1 MHASNVQVYA
11 IDSIME
17 GVNQSKK
24 KKKMKIKR
32 RHKRKKRRIA
42 KPGKGPPS
50 TVNESPDGAT
60 WSDAKSVGSV
70 SPNVSPRPEPSP
82 TPDAAIDMSEE
93 KEFPQ
98 NPEGSPAAGPESE
111 EKETSLKVSD
121 NNIIP
126 AVEENL
132 TLPSGSL
139 VPTSQAKVELDTA
152 YEENEVP
159 LPMITEDNLPPGEG
173 NTEPK
178 ASEVSSPPQDT
189 QEQKALDSNV
199 QEEKTSG
206 TIGDEKIS
214 HGFLVIPESPRTA
227 PQQDEDKPTETL
239 VIAEEGGEQFIKVPS
254 TIDEATALNDQEL
267 PQIGI
272 ENNVG
277 GTNEEHADKISPL
290 PVRAVNKLSKDRT
303 EGIFGNSKPAPEHQT
318 SAAARLADLGKREEY
333 YSDEQI
339 VKSGEKLDDLSTLE
353 LDFAHKA
360 EQISAA
366 FSVGD
371 LSSLKTITGDELNGV
386 QHKRL
391 VSNMDIDFTDTQ
403 ITRHFTEEEMALLE
417 GVDAS
422 KRKEAI
428 MRMMSAGFKKNTSVD
443 LRDVDVSKIR
453 NRQESYI
460 QKSKESPTKK
470 NSKKNLGVKVD
481 VARRKSKYLANLEE
495 NQAKAK
501 SKQRIRRP
509 SSGDSK
515 KFRSAAQLKYM
526 RSVQRLDSTSTS
538 STSSTLKRKK
548 SNTLV
553 SNPAL
558 LKRKS
563 TSSRPRLNAKRE
575 SWRKNGTEQ
584 KSSDLLRMRS
594 LTFTEGKNSEPGNR
608 RNTYTSPRKETK
620 ERLKSSEIE
629 EAKMRA
635 ARGLSY
641 KPEYPYGP
649 HAAKMMEERESQR
662 NLLKEKDT
670 QALHEMLSESSVIPE
685 DEVDE

>member
-60 WSDAKSVGSV
+60 WSDAKSVGDV

-82 TPDAAIDMSEE
+82 TPDAAIDVSEE

-98 NPEGSPAAGPESE
+98 NTEGSPALFPGSE

-121 NNIIP
+121 NHIIP

-132 TLPSGSL
+132 ALPAGSL
-139 VPTSQAKVELDTA
+139 VPTSRAKVEQDTA
-152 YEENEVP
+152 CEENEVP
-159 LPMITEDNLPPGEG
+159 LPMTTEDNLLPGKS

-178 ASEVSSPPQDT
+178 TSEVSSPPQDT
-189 QEQKALDSNV
+189 EEQKALDSDV

-214 HGFLVIPESPRTA
+214 HGFLVIPESPLAA
-227 PQQDEDKPTETL
+227 PQQDEDKPTETI

-254 TIDEATALNDQEL
+254 IDEATALNDQEL

-272 ENNVG
+272 ENDGNG
-277 GTNEEHADKISPL
+277 INDEQADKISPL

-303 EGIFGNSKPAPEHQT
+303 EGTFGYSKPAAEHQT
-318 SAAARLADLGKREEY
+318 SPAARLADLGKREEY

-339 VKSGEKLDDLSTLE
+339 VKSGEKLDDLSLLE
-353 LDFAHKA
+353 LDFARKA

-403 ITRHFTEEEMALLE
+403 ITRHFTDEEMALLE

-428 MRMMSAGFKKNTSVD
+428 MRMMTASFKKKTSVD

-460 QKSKESPTKK
+460 QKSKESPTKT

-495 NQAKAK
+495 NKAK
-501 SKQRIRRP
+501 SKHRAKRP

-515 KFRSAAQLKYM
+515 KLRSAAQLKYM
-526 RSVQRLDSTSTS
+526 RSVQRLDSTS
-538 STSSTLKRKK
+538 SSTLKRKK
-548 SNTLV
+548 SSTV
-553 SNPAL
+553 ISNPAL

-608 RNTYTSPRKETK
+608 RNTYTSPRI

-649 HAAKMMEERESQR
+649 HAAKMMEERASQR

-670 QALHEMLSESSVIPE
+670 QALQEMLSESSVIQE

>member
-32 RHKRKKRRIA
+32 RHKRKRRRIG

-50 TVNESPDGAT
+50 TGNESPDGAI
-60 WSDAKSVGSV
+60 WSDAKSVGDV
-70 SPNVSPRPEPSP
+70 SPNASPRPDPSP

-93 KEFPQ
+93 KELPQ
-98 NPEGSPAAGPESE
+98 NTEGSPSALPESE
-111 EKETSLKVSD
+111 EKETLLEVSD
-121 NNIIP
+121 NQIIP
-126 AVEENL
+126 GVEENL

-139 VPTSQAKVELDTA
+139 IPTSQAKVEQDTA
-152 YEENEVP
+152 CEGNEVP
-159 LPMITEDNLPPGEG
+159 LPMTTEDNLLPGKG
-173 NTEPK
+173 DTEPK

-189 QEQKALDSNV
+189 GVQKASDSVV

-206 TIGDEKIS
+206 IIGDKKIS
-214 HGFLVIPESPRTA
+214 EGFVVIPDSPIAA
-227 PQQDEDKPTETL
+227 PQQDEDKLTGTM

-254 TIDEATALNDQEL
+254 STTEATASHDQQL
-267 PQIGI
+267 PQMI
-272 ENNVG
+272 ENEDAG
-277 GTNEEHADKISPL
+277 IDNEQTDKISPL

-303 EGIFGNSKPAPEHQT
+303 EGTFGSSKPVSQHQT
-318 SAAARLADLGKREEY
+318 SPAARMADLDKRDHY

-339 VKSGEKLDDLSTLE
+339 VRSGKKLDDLSMLE
-353 LDFAHKA
+353 LDFAKKA

-366 FSVGD
+366 FSVSD
-371 LSSLKTITGDELNGV
+371 LSSQKTITGDELNGV

-391 VSNMDIDFTDTQ
+391 VSKMDIDFADNQ
-403 ITRHFTEEEMALLE
+403 ITRHFTDEEMALLE

-428 MRMMSAGFKKNTSVD
+428 MRMMSAGFKKTTSVD
-443 LRDVDVSKIR
+443 LKDVDVSKIR

-460 QKSKESPTKK
+460 QKMNESPTKK
-470 NSKKNLGVKVD
+470 NPKNSLGVKVD

-495 NQAKAK
+495 NQSK
-501 SKQRIRRP
+501 SKLRVKRS

-526 RSVQRLDSTSTS
+526 RSLQRMDSTSAS
-538 STSSTLKRKK
+538 YLKRKK
-548 SNTLV
+548 SSPTA
-553 SNPAL
+553 SNPGL

-575 SWRKNGTEQ
+575 SWRKNGAEQ
-584 KSSDLLRMRS
+584 KSGDHLRMRS
-594 LTFTEGKNSEPGNR
+594 LTTTEEKNSELGNR
-608 RNTYTSPRKETK
+608 RNTYTSARK
-620 ERLKSSEIE
+620 ERLNSSEIK
-629 EAKMRA
+629 EAKMRE
-635 ARGLSY
+635 ARLSY

-649 HAAKMMEERESQR
+649 HAAKMMEERASQR

-670 QALHEMLSESSVIPE
+670 QAHKEMLSESTVIQE